1 MPKYFQFT
9 CNNVAI
15 KFYIC
20 GIVNQKKITLKKI
33 NLLLVLGL
41 VSVLFITSCKKD
53 EPEDPIIPNEEE
65 LITTLRYT
73 LTPDGGG
80 TDVVF
85 TFQDLDGDGGDSPT
99 ITGGIL
105 DTNATYTGSL
115 ELLNEL
121 ESPAEDITEE
131 VQEEAEEH
139 QFFFQTSANGLNITY
154 DDADEDGNPIGI
166 STIVTTNDVSTGTLT
181 VTLRHEPNKDA
192 SGVSS
197 GDISNAG
204 GETDIEVT
212 FNVEVQ

>member
-1 MPKYFQFT
+1 M
-9 CNNVAI
+9 
-15 KFYIC
+15 
-20 GIVNQKKITLKKI
+20 KKI
-33 NLLLVLGL
+33 NLLLVLGVL
-41 VSVLFITSCKKD
+41 SVLFITSCKKD

-65 LITTLRYT
+65 VITTLNFT

-80 TDVVF
+80 TPVVF
-85 TFQDLDGDGGDSPT
+85 TFQDLDGDGGNPPT
-99 ITGGIL
+99 ITGGTL

-139 QFFFQTSANGLNITY
+139 QFFFQTSASGINIAY
-154 DDADEDGNPIGI
+154 DDMDVNGNPIGI
-166 STIVTTNDVSTGTLT
+166 STIVTTNGASTGTIT

-192 SGVSS
+192 SGVST
-197 GDISNAG
+197 GDITNAG
-204 GETDIEVT
+204 GETDIEVI